1 MVNRNHIRRVLK
13 EEVNLDLLHN
23 YFLKKWESQVSSGQT
38 PKIGYEDTRRKG
50 LSRFLDSIDEWYRDF
65 VGGHK
70 KAYELFLDEIKGLY
84 ITSEDISKSGVK
96 VYDDDTFEVE
106 IYKIYS
112 TYDDYFSGEDTFQY
126 SFRIID
132 GTFNTMY
139 GIQSLD
145 DIVDGDRDTF
155 WDVMDYI
162 TQLVDEYL
170 KYLQYEFGVDYMY
183 FEGEYRF

>member
-23 YFLKKWESQVSSGQT
+23 YFLKKWKSQVSSGQT

-70 KAYELFLDEIKGLY
+70 KAYELFLDEIKDLV
-84 ITSEDISKSGVK
+84 ITSEDISKSGIK
-96 VYDDDTFEVE
+96 VYDNDVFEVE

-132 GTFNTMY
+132 GTFDTQH

-162 TQLVDEYL
+162 SQLVDSYL

-183 FEGEYRF
+183 FEGEYTF

>member
-1 MVNRNHIRRVLK
+1 
-13 EEVNLDLLHN
+13 
-23 YFLKKWESQVSSGQT
+23 
-38 PKIGYEDTRRKG
+38 
-50 LSRFLDSIDEWYRDF
+50 
-65 VGGHK
+65 
-70 KAYELFLDEIKGLY
+70 
-84 ITSEDISKSGVK
+84 
-96 VYDDDTFEVE
+96 
-106 IYKIYS
+106 
-112 TYDDYFSGEDTFQY
+112 
-126 SFRIID
+126 
-132 GTFNTMY
+132 MY